1 MKNIATGDVLE
12 RIRRLAP
19 SHVTAPFKTVAEW
32 REWQLSEGQKRCEEI
47 NRQNRQLR
55 VEKILN
61 RSGIQPLHR
70 KCSFSN
76 YQVQNEAQRYALSQ
90 AKSIADE
97 LMTGCTNFAFSGK
110 PGTGKNHLAAATRGL
125 NKKNSKPT
133 IINKDYSVDTLLS
146 ELFLNGAHMEQ
157 PNVHNVSEGN
167 MKFYD
172 ECHAGLIRP
181 IPAPIGASYDEE
193 ITINSP
199 DWQKLACVALRRYQS
214 KECHDG
220 MQWDTT
226 DHGWTDVIAYPFV
239 EEIQSMDN
247 SGYRQCLVGLVTIN
261 NSNANSPYLSTV
273 WIHPFYRR
281 RGLLSKLWPKLQ
293 ELYGSNFEIERP
305 NENMKAFLKSAKHA
319 DY

>member
-76 YQVQNEAQRYALSQ
+76 YQVQNEGQRYALSQ

-110 PGTGKNHLAAATRGL
+110 PGTGKNHLAAAIGNRL
-125 NKKNSKPT
+125 L
-133 IINKDYSVDTLLS
+133 KDGQTVIVVVELVPLSGRETLRAL
-146 ELFLNGAHMEQ
+146 EA
-157 PNVHNVSEGN
+157 
-167 MKFYD
+167 KT
-172 ECHAGLIRP
+172 
-181 IPAPIGASYDEE
+181 GASRYY
-193 ITINSP
+193 IST
-199 DWQKLACVALRRYQS
+199 LARELVAS
-214 KECHDG
+214 G
-220 MQWDTT
+220 
-226 DHGWTDVIAYPFV
+226 DVY
-239 EEIQSMDN
+239 N
-247 SGYRQCLVGLVTIN
+247 SGYGLFP
-261 NSNANSPYLSTV
+261 SEQARKDWQNARKKLSRAKV
-273 WIHPFYRR
+273 KKPSVVDPDLIWSLPDGEIRRYDRRLNIICRECRKSEVMQRVLAFYQNGFR
-281 RGLLSKLWPKLQ
+281 
-293 ELYGSNFEIERP
+293 ER
-305 NENMKAFLKSAKHA
+305 LG
-319 DY
+319 DQG

>member
-76 YQVQNEAQRYALSQ
+76 YQVQNEGQRYALSQ

-110 PGTGKNHLAAATRGL
+110 PGTGKNHLAAAIGNRL
-125 NKKNSKPT
+125 L
-133 IINKDYSVDTLLS
+133 KDGQTVIVVTVADVMSAL
-146 ELFLNGAHMEQ
+146 H
-157 PNVHNVSEGN
+157 
-167 MKFYD
+167 
-172 ECHAGLIRP
+172 
-181 IPAPIGASYDEE
+181 ASYDDGQSGEKFLRELCEVDLLVLDE
-193 ITINSP
+193 IGIQRETKNEQVVLHQIVDRRTASMRSVGMLTNLNYEAMKTLLGERIMDRMTMNGGRWVNFNWESWRP
-199 DWQKLACVALRRYQS
+199 NVVQPELR
-214 KECHDG
+214 
-220 MQWDTT
+220 
-226 DHGWTDVIAYPFV
+226 
-239 EEIQSMDN
+239 
-247 SGYRQCLVGLVTIN
+247 
-261 NSNANSPYLSTV
+261 SN
-273 WIHPFYRR
+273 FYREKNLMETVFDALKAMGKATSIELAAR
-281 RGLLSKLWPKLQ
+281 LDISREEVLNELW
-293 ELYGSNFEIERP
+293 ELK
-305 NENMKAFLKSAKHA
+305 KAGFVDKSAYTA
-319 DY
+319 CG